1 MKARNTQLGKF
12 NLGWFGKKLSKSY
25 DNCIHKSKF
34 KAFQKEK
41 SFGKIVSLVS
51 EMSIKQILWAD

>member
-1 MKARNTQLGKF
+1 MKARENWE
-12 NLGWFGKKLSKSY
+12 NLTWVGLAKNYLKAMIIIFY
-25 DNCIHKSKF
+25 DKF